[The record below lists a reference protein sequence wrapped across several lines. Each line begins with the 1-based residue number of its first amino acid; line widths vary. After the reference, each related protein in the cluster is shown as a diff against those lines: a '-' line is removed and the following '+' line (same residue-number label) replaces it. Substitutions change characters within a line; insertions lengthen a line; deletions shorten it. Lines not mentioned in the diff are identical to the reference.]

1 MSTTI
6 KVKVKAGSEGELFV
20 PASLLRDTGF
30 VVNDEA
36 TLTLIKRG
44 FIVKQEAQGKDRL
57 DELVSKGIIALSDPE
72 ELLARENESE
82 ALPLEELHAMLEGVT
97 VPVEEMI
104 RAERD
109 KRDDILHRSDLS

>member
-1 MSTTI
+1 MSATI
-6 KVKVKAGSEGELFV
+6 KVKVKAGSEGELFI
-20 PASLLRDTGF
+20 PASLLRDIGF

-36 TLTLIKRG
+36 TLTLIERG
-44 FIVKQEAQGKDRL
+44 FVVKQEAQEEDRF
-57 DELVSKGIIALSDPE
+57 DELVSKGIIALSDPD
-72 ELLARENESE
+72 ELLARENGSE

-109 KRDDILHRSDLS
+109 KRDDILHR

>member
-6 KVKVKAGSEGELFV
+6 KVKVKAGSEGELLV
-20 PASLLRDTGF
+20 PASLLRDIGF
-30 VVNDEA
+30 DANDEA

-44 FIVKQEAQGKDRL
+44 FVVKQEAQEEDRF
-57 DELVSKGIIALSDPE
+57 DELVSKGIIALSDPD

-109 KRDDILHRSDLS
+109 KRDDILHR